1 MPDSKTSKFDSI
13 PAELKDSC
21 RWVLWRLEDDGE
33 RKRSK
38 VPHRAKHPGQKASST
53 DPATWATYEEAVRA
67 LSKLHVTAEY
77 KQEANCKG
85 IGFVIGPPFLPVDFD
100 KVRNPET
107 GEVEPWAQK
116 FISDLNSY
124 TELSPS
130 GRGFHVWL
138 CGFPLKEGQEE
149 KKGARKDDVEIY
161 AGDRYFTVT
170 GEHVEGTPTELR
182 QLTQAE
188 SNALFR
194 KVMAGR
200 KPAILDARQGKASTG
215 IAPAGIAPGTVL
227 NPKYLALK
235 AGNIEAAGISDPSA
249 AVQSFLTYSA
259 YYHVCDP
266 KAVEAD
272 FKSSGLYR
280 DFGPGH
286 GNWIEKWE
294 RLRESE
300 LHKACEHARR
310 WISER
315 LRGKKAPE
323 APVPLVVSTAR
334 SFLKEEF
341 RKREPIMVTSTN
353 EFPVFHTSSVNQVH
367 AWRGVGKTNL
377 CLALGSAMAKGE
389 SFLEWKAPRAYR
401 VLYVEGELPGQE
413 LQERVRLLVGES
425 DNFMVVTPE
434 AQPGST
440 IPSIAT
446 DAGRRLVEDII
457 VAHQAEV
464 VFLDSISTLANIATN
479 DEEEWLALLDW
490 FKYLRNKYGV
500 ALFYLQHDG
509 KKGLQRGHS
518 KHEDILDKSVHL
530 VWLKGH
536 TGNTGL
542 NFVLS
547 FDKARQPVRESAHLQ
562 VELLEHM
569 GHAEW
574 ISASELDK
582 KIRVLELLKADIP
595 VREIAKRLH
604 VSSKTIKKWREEQKK
619 AEQEDDGQPL
629 SETKANDEETDDDE
643 TDDEEPEF

>member
-1 MPDSKTSKFDSI
+1 MSDQQKPNFDSL
-13 PAELKDSC
+13 PALLKASC

-38 VPHRAKHPGQKASST
+38 VPYQAKHPGQKASPT
-53 DPATWATYEEAVRA
+53 DPAAWATYEEAVRA
-67 LSKLHVTAEY
+67 LPKLRAAPQY
-77 KQEANCKG
+77 KHEPNCKG
-85 IGFVIGPPFLPVDFD
+85 IGLVIGPPFLGADLD

-161 AGDRYFTVT
+161 AGDRYLTVT
-170 GEHVEGTPTELR
+170 GQHVEGTPTELR

-188 SNALFR
+188 SNALFH

-200 KPAILDARQGKASTG
+200 KPPILDARQGIASSG

-235 AGNIEAAGISDPSA
+235 AGNIEAAGIPDPSA

-259 YYHVCDP
+259 YHHVCDP
-266 KAVEAD
+266 KAIEAD

-286 GNWIEKWE
+286 GNWVEKWE
-294 RLRESE
+294 RLRDSE
-300 LHKACEHARR
+300 LHKACEQARR

-315 LRGKKAPE
+315 LRGKKVPE
-323 APVPLVVSTAR
+323 EPSPLVVFTAR

-341 RKREPIMVTSTN
+341 RKREPIMVTSAQ

-377 CLALGSAMAKGE
+377 CLALGNAMAKGE
-389 SFLEWKAPRAYR
+389 SFLEWKAPRTFR
-401 VLYVEGELPGQE
+401 VSYVEGELPGQE

-446 DAGRRLVEDII
+446 EAGRRLVEDVI
-457 VAHQAEV
+457 VTHQAEV
-464 VFLDSISTLANIATN
+464 VFLDSIPTLANIATN
-479 DEEEWLALLDW
+479 DEEWLAP
-490 FKYLRNKYGV
+490 
-500 ALFYLQHDG
+500 
-509 KKGLQRGHS
+509 S
-518 KHEDILDKSVHL
+518 
-530 VWLKGH
+530 
-536 TGNTGL
+536 
-542 NFVLS
+542 
-547 FDKARQPVRESAHLQ
+547 
-562 VELLEHM
+562 
-569 GHAEW
+569 
-574 ISASELDK
+574 
-582 KIRVLELLKADIP
+582 
-595 VREIAKRLH
+595 
-604 VSSKTIKKWREEQKK
+604 
-619 AEQEDDGQPL
+619 
-629 SETKANDEETDDDE
+629 
-643 TDDEEPEF
+643 